1 MYTQKLINFINSS
14 PSAFHTVDTLKK
26 ELLANGSIAKWEK
39 EYNDLYA
46 TIEEE

>member
-1 MYTQKLINFINSS
+1 MLDAINEVL
-14 PSAFHTVDTLKK
+14 T

-46 TIEEE
+46 TIEE